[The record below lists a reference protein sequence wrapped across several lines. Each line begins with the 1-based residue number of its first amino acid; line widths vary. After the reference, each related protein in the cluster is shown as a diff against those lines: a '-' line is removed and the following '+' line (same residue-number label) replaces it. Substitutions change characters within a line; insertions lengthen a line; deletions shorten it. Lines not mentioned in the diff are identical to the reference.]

1 MNTPN
6 KINVEQKLSLFSD
19 HWNPRIIAELNGQH
33 IKLAKIKG
41 EFVWHS
47 HENED
52 ELFMV
57 LKGDLT
63 IEFRDKRIQLSP
75 GEIVVIPKGIEHKP
89 VTQGEVEIMLFEPV
103 NTVNTGATGGELKR
117 EKLDW
122 I

>member
-63 IEFRDKRIQLSP
+63 IEFRDKKIQLSP

>member
-6 KINVEQKLSLFSD
+6 KINIEQKLSLFSD

-63 IEFRDKRIQLSP
+63 IEFRDKKIQLSP